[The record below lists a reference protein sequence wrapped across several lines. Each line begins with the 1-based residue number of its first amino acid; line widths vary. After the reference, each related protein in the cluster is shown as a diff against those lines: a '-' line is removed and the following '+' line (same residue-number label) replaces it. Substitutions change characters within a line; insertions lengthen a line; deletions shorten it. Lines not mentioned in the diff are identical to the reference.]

1 MVAKIHHVGI
11 VVESLGQAY
20 RFWRQTL
27 GMPLLREAELPD
39 QGVRAALLA
48 AGDSEVE
55 LLEPIRP
62 DTGVARFLARRGEGL
77 HHLCFETPDVD
88 DALARLRTDDV
99 PLLDREPRQGLA
111 GRIAFLHPKAC
122 DGVLVELATPRHEAP
137 TEESPVRLKRLVIGC
152 NDPQETGRIYQRL
165 FALPEVAGGNGG
177 ARAMLGWTGGGT
189 ILLVPAGEV
198 GGMEGMVALSMV
210 APEIGALIRRLESA
224 GVMMLTG
231 ANEVTVEPR
240 SSHGVHLHFSRY
252 HFP

>member
-1 MVAKIHHVGI
+1 
-11 VVESLGQAY
+11 
-20 RFWRQTL
+20 
-27 GMPLLREAELPD
+27 MPRCSPPA
-39 QGVRAALLA
+39 
-48 AGDSEVE
+48 
-55 LLEPIRP
+55 
-62 DTGVARFLARRGEGL
+62 TARSSCSSRSGRTPAWPASSPSRGEGL
-77 HHLCFETPDVD
+77 HHLCFETSDVD

-122 DGVLVELATPRHEAP
+122 DGVLVELATPPHGGP

-152 NDPQETGRIYQRL
+152 SDPQHTGRIYQRL

-189 ILLVPAGEV
+189 ILMVPAGEV

-224 GVMMLTG
+224 GGDDADRRQRGDGRAALI
-231 ANEVTVEPR
+231 PR
-240 SSHGVHLHFSRY
+240 RPPALQPLPLPLIVR
-252 HFP
+252 